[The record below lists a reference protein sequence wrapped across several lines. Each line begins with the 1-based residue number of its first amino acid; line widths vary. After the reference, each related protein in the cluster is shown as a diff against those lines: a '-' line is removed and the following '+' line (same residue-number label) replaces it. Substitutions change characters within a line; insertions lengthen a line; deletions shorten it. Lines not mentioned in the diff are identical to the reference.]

1 MMYIVKCKKCKAE
14 RKISIVG
21 SEGKELIDWLD
32 NNPSADKVKI
42 ISGRKRFDGQ
52 WGWCCICGNDD
63 IMTEQEKN
71 YIDNPQEPA
80 DSDILKIVNNLKGQK
95 PLFEMRSI

>member
-1 MMYIVKCKKCKAE
+1 MYIVKCKKCKAE
-14 RKISIVG
+14 RKISIVE

-52 WGWCCICGNDD
+52 
-63 IMTEQEKN
+63 
-71 YIDNPQEPA
+71 
-80 DSDILKIVNNLKGQK
+80 
-95 PLFEMRSI
+95 